1 MMFMAGHGR
10 CAKRPPP
17 RASATLRRDT
27 ESHAMFMASAA
38 PSQLSGVGSDLGR
51 SSDASLRYKEAELH
65 SRVFV
70 NEQHGDVIGCVTFFY
85 DVGWNGFPLAI
96 FQVLP
101 LV

>member
-1 MMFMAGHGR
+1 MFMARHGR
-10 CAKRPPP
+10 CAKRRPP
-17 RASATLRRDT
+17 RASAALRQHT

-38 PSQLSGVGSDLGR
+38 PSGAGSGLRR

-70 NEQHGDVIGCVTFFY
+70 NKQHGGVIGCVTFFY
-85 DVGWNGFPLAI
+85 DVGWNDFPLAI